1 MFSFNR
7 NKQIAILALTGLLIA
22 GSAISAVDYF
32 LPSAIDNFEVWKAVV
47 PVPPVLS
54 HHAGVDSTRV
64 PTLLNLNQ
72 ATEKQLQRQP
82 QIGPKT
88 AALVVSHREIN
99 GPFESVDQQA
109 NVKGIGPR
117 TLEKLRNRVT
127 IATP

>member
-7 NKQIAILALTGLLIA
+7 NEQIAILALTGLLIV
-22 GSAISAVDYF
+22 GSEISAVDYF
-32 LPSAIDNFEVWKAVV
+32 WSSAIDNFEVWKAVV
-47 PVPPVLS
+47 PIPPFLS
-54 HHAGVDSTRV
+54 HHAGEDSTRV

-72 ATEKQLQRQP
+72 ATEKQLQRLP

-88 AALVVSHREIN
+88 AALIVSHRETN

-109 NVKGIGPR
+109 EVKGIGPR
-117 TLEKLRNRVT
+117 TLEKLWHRVT